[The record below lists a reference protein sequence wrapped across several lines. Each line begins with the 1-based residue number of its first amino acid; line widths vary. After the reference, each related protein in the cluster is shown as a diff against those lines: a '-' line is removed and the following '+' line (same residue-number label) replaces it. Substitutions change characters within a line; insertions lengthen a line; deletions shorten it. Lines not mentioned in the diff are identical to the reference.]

1 MKSVWNDRC
10 FSYTCNVKYVTLFF
24 ACGVVISGKLKE
36 ERIAISTVYH
46 ANFCMMKWLGC
57 EVA

>member
-1 MKSVWNDRC
+1 VIDRC
-10 FSYTCNVKYVTLFF
+10 FSYTCNVKYVTLFC

-36 ERIAISTVYH
+36 ERTAMSTVYQ